1 MEMCLCH
8 IRWKYAEAQRREWLP
23 LSLGPKWEVASETD
37 DGGRKSSLK
46 AQSGQAQAA
55 GVEVTQEGQACK
67 EAAWRD
73 WSDSQSQRAWTLAM
87 ESEPN
92 PTGTGASKDLDL
104 VQTST

>member
-1 MEMCLCH
+1 M
-8 IRWKYAEAQRREWLP
+8 
-23 LSLGPKWEVASETD
+23 ASEAD
-37 DGGRKSSLK
+37 DGERKSSLK

-55 GVEVTQEGQACK
+55 GVEVTQEGQEHE

-73 WSDSQSQRAWTLAM
+73 WSDSQSQRAWTLAV

-92 PTGTGASKDLDL
+92 PTGTGASEDLDL